1 MRKDAVHIGINA
13 ANPQAFVSES
23 HHARILSRIF
33 GDGGNHPDEID
44 AEDVGNLRF
53 VSAC

>member
-13 ANPQAFVSES
+13 ANPPALVSGS
-23 HHARILSRIF
+23 HHARILSHIF
-33 GDGGNHPDEID
+33 GDGGKHTAEID